1 MVAAALVLTAA
12 CAIYA
17 VGHFRLNSD
26 INALLPT
33 NVEWRRHELAFESAF
48 RRFNLLEAVVEA
60 PTPELSAAATSEF
73 ARTLEADKARFESV
87 ANLGESR
94 FFQRHGLL
102 FLSVEELKRT
112 AAGLIEGE
120 PIIHDMAT
128 DRSLRGLV
136 AGLEDALLGLQSNRL
151 KLDDF
156 ARPLNM
162 VSDSLEKVLAGRP
175 SSFSWRVLTEGEAA
189 PSPTERLGFV
199 EINPVLDFNSVEP
212 GQEAEAAIHRL
223 AAPIAAK
230 YQASVRLT
238 GPIAIDDVQ
247 FGSVK
252 EHAVR
257 NGAVTIAI
265 VLFILWL
272 ALRSGRLILAL
283 AINLVVGLAAT
294 AALGLFMV
302 GAFNI
307 ISIYFAVLFVGIG
320 VDFAIQ
326 FSVRYRDERH
336 RLGDLQTA
344 IRSAGSRVAMP
355 LALASLATAA
365 GFFSFLPTNYKGVS
379 ELGLI
384 AGAGMLIAFVTSV
397 TLLPALIRL
406 ANPPGEPDALGYT
419 LLAPVDEYLA
429 KHRIPIIVGTL
440 LVVACASPALYW
452 LKFDFNPL
460 DLQNPKSEAISTY
473 LELQK
478 DRSTGA
484 NATQALAPSLQ
495 QANAVAERLV
505 KLPQVASVRT
515 LSTFIPSNQDQKIPI
530 IRSVAARLAGAFDAT
545 ETAPPPTDA
554 ENVDALKESAE
565 RLTEA
570 AGEQQ
575 GPGATAMRR
584 LAALLSKLA
593 QASPETRDKASE
605 TLIWPLNADLA
616 DLQASLEAKPVTQAE
631 LPPAIVNDWIAPGG
645 KARLSIMPKAD
656 PNDLRA
662 MRTFA
667 RAVLAVEPDATEGPI
682 VTLEAGDMILRAF
695 VEAGAW
701 ALASI
706 ALLLF
711 LFLRRL
717 GDVMLTLV
725 PLALAGLVTMEAMT
739 FLGMPFNFANIIALP
754 LLLGV
759 GVAFKIYYIIAWRE
773 GTTHLLQTPLTRAV
787 FYSALTTATAFG
799 SLMFSSNPGA
809 SSMGKLLAL
818 SLACTLAAA
827 VIFQPILMGKPRA
840 PDDRND

>member
-1 MVAAALVLTAA
+1 MRS
-12 CAIYA
+12 C
-17 VGHFRLNSD
+17 R
-26 INALLPT
+26 T
-33 NVEWRRHELAFESAF
+33 NLAWRRHEIEFESAF
-48 RRFNLLEAVVEA
+48 RRFDLLEAVVKA
-60 PTPELSAAATSEF
+60 PTPELAAEATSEF
-73 ARTLEADKARFESV
+73 AHVLEADEARFESV
-87 ANLGESR
+87 ANVGESS
-94 FFQRHGLL
+94 FFQCHGLL
-102 FLSVEELKRT
+102 FLSMDELKRT
-112 AAGLIEGE
+112 EAGLVEGE
-120 PIIHDMAT
+120 PIIHDIAT

-136 AGLEDALLGLQSNRL
+136 AGLEDALLGLQSKRL

-162 VSDSLEKVLAGRP
+162 VSDSLEKVLAGQP
-175 SSFSWRVLTEGEAA
+175 SSFSWRVLTEGKAA
-189 PSPTERLGFV
+189 ASPSELRGFV
-199 EINPVLDFNSVEP
+199 EISPVLDFNSLEP
-212 GQEAEAAIHRL
+212 GEEAEAMIHRL

-230 YQASVRLT
+230 YQASVRVT
-238 GPIAIDDVQ
+238 GPIAIDDEQ
-247 FGSVK
+247 FGSIK
-252 EHAVR
+252 ENAVR
-257 NGAVTIAI
+257 NGAVTVAI
-265 VLFILWL
+265 VVFILRL

-283 AINLVVGLAAT
+283 VVNLAVGLAAT
-294 AALGLFMV
+294 AALGSLMI

-355 LALASLATAA
+355 LSLASFATAA
-365 GFFSFLPTNYKGVS
+365 GFFSFLPTDYKGVS

-384 AGAGMLIAFVTSV
+384 AGAGMLIAFVTSM

-406 ANPPGEPDALGYT
+406 VNPPGEPEALGYT
-419 LLAPVDEYLA
+419 FLAPVDEYLA

-452 LKFDFNPL
+452 LRFDFNPL
-460 DLQNPKSEAISTY
+460 DLQNRKSEAISTY

-484 NATQALAPSLQ
+484 NAVEALAPSLG
-495 QANAVAERLV
+495 QANAVAERLT
-505 KLPQVASVRT
+505 KLPEVASVRT
-515 LSTFIPSNQDQKIPI
+515 LSSFIPSDQDQKVPI
-530 IRSVAARLAGAFDAT
+530 IRSVAARLAGAFDAK
-545 ETAPPPTDA
+545 ETAPPPSDA
-554 ENVDALKESAE
+554 ENVDALNEGAQ

-575 GPGATAMRR
+575 GPGARAARR
-584 LAALLSKLA
+584 LVALLSKLA
-593 QASPETRDKASE
+593 QANPEIRRTASE
-605 TLIWPLNADLA
+605 TLISPLNADLA
-616 DLQASLEAKPVTQAE
+616 DLQASLEAKPVTQAD
-631 LPPAIVNDWIAPGG
+631 LPPAIVEDWISADGR
-645 KARLSIMPKAD
+645 ARLSIMPKGD
-656 PNDLRA
+656 PDDIRA
-662 MRTFA
+662 MRSFA
-667 RAVLAVEPDATEGPI
+667 GAVLAVEPAATEGPI
-682 VTLEAGDMILRAF
+682 ATLKVGDMILRSF
-695 VEAGAW
+695 IEAGAW

-711 LFLRRL
+711 LFLGRL
-717 GDVMLTLV
+717 SDVMLTLV

-799 SLMFSSNPGA
+799 SLWLSSNPGA

-827 VIFQPILMGKPRA
+827 VIFQPILMGKPRNPA
-840 PDDRND
+840 IRND